1 MNYDTIPFH
10 EILFQLGITGW
21 TLKKLPNNEE
31 EFLAYFEIAI
41 PHSDGVGI
49 QYSNDSSKFG
59 VTWDQI
65 VAKKEELETAYTNN
79 KYQRDRLNGISGSFG
94 ILHGT
99 GSKYPEV
106 GEQLDMLF
114 HELETTGS
122 LSISGSWFNTIK
134 AVKDANPKP

>member
-1 MNYDTIPFH
+1 M
-10 EILFQLGITGW
+10 
-21 TLKKLPNNEE
+21 
-31 EFLAYFEIAI
+31 
-41 PHSDGVGI
+41 
-49 QYSNDSSKFG
+49 
-59 VTWDQI
+59 
-65 VAKKEELETAYTNN
+65 ETAYTNN

-94 ILHGT
+94 ILHRT